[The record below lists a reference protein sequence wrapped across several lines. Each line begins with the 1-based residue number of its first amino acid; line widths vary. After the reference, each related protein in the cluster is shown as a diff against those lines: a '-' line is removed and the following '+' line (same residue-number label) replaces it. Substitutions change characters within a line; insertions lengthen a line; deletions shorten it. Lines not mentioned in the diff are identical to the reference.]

1 MKKFKKSKGKVLI
14 LVLFLVCV
22 LSSLNS
28 AFAQRGRF
36 TAKVTNEE
44 GNPIEGA
51 IIIATN
57 PNALVGRVELK
68 TKKDGKF
75 LFAVRETGVWQFKIT
90 ANGFHNYIV
99 DVSLSALKKNPPL
112 TFALK
117 KITGGVGLTG
127 PVVEKELFDRAKE
140 LYDNKDY
147 TGALSHFEEFL
158 QKNPAVYQVYYNI
171 GLCHQELGDWD
182 KALENYEQFLEKI
195 PKDDPTYLEDQSLK
209 QAVSSTYYK
218 MGQCY
223 IKLEQFDKA
232 LESFEK
238 TVELNPDDPNT
249 YYNVAEVYF
258 YTDHL
263 KEAVEFYQKSIEK
276 KPDFVESYLKLGYAY
291 LKLEDKPNTIKYLEK
306 YLELNPTSEQAELVK
321 SVIKD
326 LKENK

>member
-1 MKKFKKSKGKVLI
+1 MKKYRKSKADFLL

-22 LSSLNS
+22 LSPLNS

-36 TAKVTNEE
+36 TGKVTDEE
-44 GNPIEGA
+44 GNPIEGV

-57 PNALVGRVELK
+57 PNAMVGRVELK

-90 ANGFHNYIV
+90 AEGFHNYIV
-99 DVSLSALKKNPPL
+99 DVSLSALKKNPSL
-112 TFALK
+112 TFELK
-117 KITGGVGLTG
+117 RMTGGVELTG
-127 PVVEKELFDRAKE
+127 PVVEKELFDRAEE
-140 LYDNKDY
+140 LYETKDY
-147 TGALSHFEEFL
+147 KGALSHFEEFL
-158 QKNPAVYQVYYNI
+158 QKNSAVYQVYYNI
-171 GLCHQELGDWD
+171 GLCHQELGEWD
-182 KALENYEQFLEKI
+182 KALENYGKFLEKL
-195 PKDDPTYLEDQSLK
+195 PKEDTAYLEDQSLK

-258 YTDHL
+258 YTDHP
-263 KEAVEFYQKSIEK
+263 KEAIEFYHKSIEK
-276 KPDFVESYLKLGYAY
+276 KPDFFDSYLKLGYAY
-291 LKLEDKPNTIKYLEK
+291 LKLEDKPNTIK
-306 YLELNPTSEQAELVK
+306 
-321 SVIKD
+321 
-326 LKENK
+326 